1 MYNRGLLFNKILQ
14 IGGNLIFQNQHKLIW
29 ISKNDFCR
37 ISGIYG
43 NEYKC
48 ERVKT
53 TIQPYWWRKRQRLK
67 SDIDRYMVSQKYQK
81 KRPEMRTFRWRND
94 VETEILSR
102 GSQIRKTWRRRRRRC
117 RHQIGLGQS
126 PSRVSSSTV
135 QQQQQRKSIITYA
148 LNCTVRPTC
157 QSVIVISVENGKT

>member
-1 MYNRGLLFNKILQ
+1 MA
-14 IGGNLIFQNQHKLIW
+14 
-29 ISKNDFCR
+29 
-37 ISGIYG
+37 
-43 NEYKC
+43 
-48 ERVKT
+48 
-53 TIQPYWWRKRQRLK
+53 
-67 SDIDRYMVSQKYQK
+67 SQKYQK

-102 GSQIRKTWRRRRRRC
+102 GSQRGKRRRRRC
-117 RHQIGLGQS
+117 RRQIGLGQS

-157 QSVIVISVENGKT
+157 QSVIAISVENGKT